1 MCIVQNI
8 PSCSILFIFSLM
20 CRRRR
25 CRRRSST
32 WVFAYVCPEN
42 EHVCSSHN
50 TYSLSFSPS
59 LRNLKKK
66 PSLHLYFSETFL
78 RAVGNSIFQCVFRDH
93 TVRTETLLLWNRER
107 ESKVE
112 KKKMMW
118 SIFKRMCVLQQL
130 YRTDF
135 PPDEIKMRRVP
146 SLILLCLLFTGAYGA
161 YDNSYGMLFNRREV
175 QIGTSNE
182 IVCNFSFRMSKRTNT
197 GCCCCDIIA

>member
-107 ESKVE
+107 EQSRE
-112 KKKMMW
+112 KENDVKYIQTYVRFATVISDRFSTGWNKNASSAEFDSIVLTFYWCIW
-118 SIFKRMCVLQQL
+118 SIR
-130 YRTDF
+130 
-135 PPDEIKMRRVP
+135 
-146 SLILLCLLFTGAYGA
+146 
-161 YDNSYGMLFNRREV
+161 
-175 QIGTSNE
+175 
-182 IVCNFSFRMSKRTNT
+182 
-197 GCCCCDIIA
+197 